1 MSAPTTA
8 PPPVAPAPDR
18 VSPPVSA
25 PSPRG
30 PGDRAV
36 ALGRRLRPTPPRT
49 VLACAAL
56 AVLST
61 LIAPTPS
68 YDPWAWIIWGRELAG
83 LSDLGFSTASATG
96 WKPLPVLFTTPLS
109 LLGAGLAPAAWVAL
123 VRTAALLALV
133 MAWRLAH
140 RAAGRP
146 AAIAAVLLLIASP
159 QALELVTGGASEA
172 IVLLALLYGIERHLD
187 GRRGAALAAGIV
199 AALARPETAALVL
212 PYAVWA
218 WRERLVP
225 RRAIAGGLALLP
237 LLWAGGD
244 WLGTGD
250 PFLTF
255 GHATSSIEPNR
266 VQDAAVPGF
275 ELLAGTT
282 QLVALVVVAL
292 ALGAIVDAVRRRERV
307 GIALGVAL
315 GVLTVPLAL
324 ATELGYPGV
333 SRYLSAP
340 AALACILAAIAVA
353 RGGRA
358 LLARPRGRPLLAGV
372 AVALGTLVVLAGAPG
387 LSGSWAEYRGRV
399 RLDRSLPGAIA
410 AAGGRATLLSC
421 GRPVIRPS
429 YLATDLAYRLDI
441 PMRAVNSGGNAPAV
455 VLFPR
460 RGVSWR
466 GFTQNWGPWLALAR
480 IARTKDWD
488 VYQLRDAW
496 TAPCRAA
503 ATGNLGPVIPD
514 IPPPSPG

>member
-1 MSAPTTA
+1 
-8 PPPVAPAPDR
+8 V
-18 VSPPVSA
+18 
-25 PSPRG
+25 
-30 PGDRAV
+30 
-36 ALGRRLRPTPPRT
+36 RT

-133 MAWRLAH
+133 VAARLAH

-146 AAIAAVLLLIASP
+146 AAVAAVALLLLSP
-159 QALELVTGGASEA
+159 QSLELVTGGASEA

-187 GRRGAALAAGIV
+187 GRHGAALAAGIV

-218 WRERLVP
+218 WRERAVS

-244 WLGTGD
+244 WLGTGN

-275 ELLAGTT
+275 EVLAGTT

-292 ALGAIVDAVRRRERV
+292 ALGAIADAVRRRERV
-307 GIALGVAL
+307 GTTLGVAL
-315 GVLTVPLAL
+315 ALLTVPLAFM
-324 ATELGYPGV
+324 TEFGYPGV

-340 AALACILAAIAVA
+340 AALAGVLAGIAVA

-358 LLARPRGRPLLAGV
+358 ILARRRGRPLLAV
-372 AVALGTLVVLAGAPG
+372 AGGALTALVIFTGAPS

-399 RLDRSLPGAIA
+399 RLDRALPDAIA

-421 GRPVIRPS
+421 GRPVVRPA
-429 YLATDLAYRLDI
+429 YLATDLAYRLDV
-441 PMRAVNSGGNAPAV
+441 PMRAVNSGGGAPAV
-455 VLFPR
+455 VFFPR

-466 GFTQNWGPWLALAR
+466 GFTRDWGPWLALAR
-480 IARTKDWD
+480 IARTKEWEI
-488 VYQLRDAW
+488 YQLRDAW
-496 TAPCRAA
+496 TAPCPAA
-503 ATGNLGPVIPD
+503 AAGNLGPVIPD
-514 IPPPSPG
+514 IPPLSPS